1 MLIWR
6 RISVFRFLALLL
18 CLFAA
23 SPAGAAP
30 VMKIGVL
37 PAGDSLIIHAAAED
51 GFFAAHGLNVEPVP
65 FQSALELG
73 AAMRA
78 GTLDGHFGDIINVLM
93 QNESGSPQR
102 IIATTS
108 RAGQGARFFGLV
120 ISPKA
125 EVKSLEE
132 LQGTET
138 ATASATIVDYLL
150 TRILRE
156 KGLPDDHF
164 ARQEIRQIP
173 IRLQMLSAGQIGSAF
188 LPEPLVSLLEK
199 RGASVLLD
207 DTVLKDALAVI
218 ALRREVTDAPGG
230 AETVK
235 AFRRALAD
243 TARAINGDPEKYREM
258 MIRKG
263 LLSKET
269 GTHYAMLR
277 YEDPCPLGIPSKE
290 DMLRYAGWME
300 EQKILKAIPAYEDIV
315 WHE

>member
-1 MLIWR
+1 MLR
-6 RISVFRFLALLL
+6 VLAILL
-18 CLFAA
+18 CMFF
-23 SPAGAAP
+23 SPAAADAAQD
-30 VMKIGVL
+30 MKIGVL
-37 PAGDSLIIHAAAED
+37 PAGDSLIIHAAAEN

-108 RAGQGARFFGLV
+108 RSGKGSRFFGLV
-120 ISPKA
+120 VSPKTKA
-125 EVKSLEE
+125 NSLEE
-132 LQGTET
+132 LRGAET

-156 KGLPDDHF
+156 KGLPDDYLT
-164 ARQEIRQIP
+164 RQEIRQIP
-173 IRLQMLSAGQIGSAF
+173 IRLQMLSAGQIDSAF
-188 LPEPLVSLLEK
+188 LPEPLISLLEK
-199 RGASVLLD
+199 RGAAVLLD
-207 DTVLKDALAVI
+207 DSSLNDALAVI
-218 ALRREVTDAPGG
+218 ALRKEVTDGQDG
-230 AETVK
+230 TETVR
-235 AFRRALAD
+235 AFRAALAE
-243 TARAINGDPEKYREM
+243 TARAINETPEEYREL

-277 YEDPCPLGIPSKE
+277 YEAPCPLGIPTE
-290 DMLRYAGWME
+290 DDILRYAEWMA
-300 EQKILKAIPAYEDIV
+300 EQNILKRMPAYEDIV